1 LKVGI
6 VLNHSQRLTT
16 AAVETI
22 IRHIE
27 RLGSSAELLKL
38 DNLLSELDVVL
49 SFGGDGTVLGTAR
62 YVGEIPIFGI
72 NTGHLGFLTGIEY
85 NLPKV
90 IEAIALILNNQFTI
104 DKRNRLEAQVYRKE
118 KNVAYCTALN
128 DIVVKG
134 AIAKL
139 VRLKTYIGGDYVG
152 NFPAD
157 GIIIST
163 ATGSTGY
170 SISAGGAIIPPD
182 LEINVITP
190 ICSHLLN
197 VRSMIASDNKEIKI
211 VVESYQKE
219 LLLSADGQVDIE
231 LETNDCIVI
240 NKAPMVTNLI
250 RLNNETFYQLLS
262 RKMKWDKDEKE
273 RSNLTLAYSTTNDYQ
288 KN

>member
-1 LKVGI
+1 MKVGI
-6 VLNHSQRLTT
+6 MLNRSKGLKTS
-16 AAVETI
+16 AIETVI
-22 IRHIE
+22 THIE
-27 RLGSSAELLKL
+27 RQGSSVEIL
-38 DNLLSELDVVL
+38 DLNNPLPELDVVL

-72 NTGHLGFLTGIEY
+72 NTGHLGFLTGMEY

-90 IEAIALILNNQFTI
+90 IEALSLILNSQFTI
-104 DKRNRLEAQVYRKE
+104 DKRKRLEARVYRHKR
-118 KNVAYCTALN
+118 NVAQCTALN

-139 VRLKTYIGGDYVG
+139 VRLRTHIGGDYVG

-182 LEINVITP
+182 LGINVITP

-197 VRSMIASDNKEIKI
+197 VRSMIACDNKEIKI
-211 VVESYQKE
+211 VVESYHKE

-231 LETNDCIVI
+231 LETDDCIVI
-240 NKAPMVTNLI
+240 NKASTMTNLI

-262 RKMKWDKDEKE
+262 RKMKWDKDKKE
-273 RSNLTLAYSTTNDYQ
+273 RSDLT
-288 KN
+288 

>member
-1 LKVGI
+1 MKVGI
-6 VLNHSQRLTT
+6 MLNRSKGLKT

-27 RLGSSAELLKL
+27 RLGSSAELLNF
-38 DNLLSELDVVL
+38 DNPLSELDVVL

-72 NTGHLGFLTGIEY
+72 NTGHLGFLTGMEY

-90 IEAIALILNNQFTI
+90 IEAIPLILNSQFTI
-104 DKRNRLEAQVYRKE
+104 DKRKRLEARVYRHE

-139 VRLKTYIGGDYVG
+139 VRLRTHIGGDYVG

-170 SISAGGAIIPPD
+170 SMSAGGAIIPPD
-182 LEINVITP
+182 LAINVITP

-197 VRSMIASDNKEIKI
+197 VRPMIACDSKAIKV

-231 LETNDCIVI
+231 LETDDCIVI

-262 RKMKWDKDEKE
+262 RKMKWNKDEKD
-273 RSNLTLAYSTTNDYQ
+273 RSELP
-288 KN
+288 

>member
-1 LKVGI
+1 MKVGI
-6 VLNHSQRLTT
+6 VLNSSKGLKTS
-16 AAVETI
+16 AIETI

-27 RLGSSAELLKL
+27 NQGSSAELLNFNNPL
-38 DNLLSELDVVL
+38 PELDIVL
-49 SFGGDGTVLGTAR
+49 SLGGDGTVLGSAR

-72 NTGHLGFLTGIEY
+72 NIGHLGFLTGMEY

-90 IEAIALILNNQFTI
+90 IEAITLILNNQFTI
-104 DKRNRLEAQVYRKE
+104 DKRKRLEAQVYRCKR
-118 KNVAYCTALN
+118 NVAYCTALN

-139 VRLKTYIGGDYVG
+139 VRLRTHIGGDYVG
-152 NFPAD
+152 TFPAD

-182 LEINVITP
+182 LGINVITP

-197 VRSMIASDNKEIKI
+197 VRSMIACDSKEIKI
-211 VVESYQKE
+211 AVASYHKG

-231 LETNDCIVI
+231 LENDDCIII
-240 NKAPMVTNLI
+240 NKASTVTNLI
-250 RLNNETFYQLLS
+250 RLSNETFYQLLS
-262 RKMKWDKDEKE
+262 RKMKWE
-273 RSNLTLAYSTTNDYQ
+273 
-288 KN
+288 

>member
-6 VLNHSQRLTT
+6 MLNRSKGLKT
-16 AAVETI
+16 ADVETV

-27 RLGSSAELLKL
+27 RLGSSAELLKF
-38 DNLLSELDVVL
+38 DNPLSELDVVL

-62 YVGEIPIFGI
+62 CVGEIPIFGI
-72 NTGHLGFLTGIEY
+72 NTGHLGFLTGMEY

-90 IEAIALILNNQFTI
+90 IEVISLILNSQFTI
-104 DKRNRLEAQVYRKE
+104 DKRKRLEARVYRKE
-118 KNVAYCTALN
+118 KNEADCTALN

-139 VRLKTYIGGDYVG
+139 VRLRTYIGGDYVG

-211 VVESYQKE
+211 VVESNQKE
-219 LLLSADGQVDIE
+219 LLLSADGQVDIK
-231 LETNDCIVI
+231 LETDDCIVI

-262 RKMKWDKDEKE
+262 RKMKWDKDE
-273 RSNLTLAYSTTNDYQ
+273 RIGVT
-288 KN
+288 